1 MVLLDDIHLHGRFLL
16 VIWILMSLRRSLSK
30 PFCGLEIL
38 YLSKFMLAKDMVL
51 FNLWLGFFSPPLN
64 MSISLCGYSNI
75 LKLVKGNDMI
85 LTVATLVFQGNKF
98 HVAWCHSASCEVF
111 HQSYFFLLF
120 LFILLLIGFLTFHV
134 ACVCR
139 TSAEEAIQR
148 MQGKMIGQQ
157 VIQISWGS
165 STSTAR
171 QVIVPLETVHFLTK
185 WLNTSLNYIMIN
197 IICTFEIY
205 ENENHLIINLS
216 SFKFYKI
223 WHK

>member
-1 MVLLDDIHLHGRFLL
+1 MIWYWLLLPSFSKAISFMWLDVTLHL
-16 VIWILMSLRRSLSK
+16 VRS
-30 PFCGLEIL
+30 FI
-38 YLSKFMLAKDMVL
+38 
-51 FNLWLGFFSPPLN
+51 NL
-64 MSISLCGYSNI
+64 I
-75 LKLVKGNDMI
+75 
-85 LTVATLVFQGNKF
+85 
-98 HVAWCHSASCEVF
+98 
-111 HQSYFFLLF
+111 FFLLF